1 MTETDHNEGI
11 STPAGT
17 VVGEHTTVSVSPSEA
32 VPVTDH
38 GTVRLVI
45 GALALY
51 LLAVLLAEVI
61 LLLRDRT
68 LPDSVLATGAVALGA
83 LGSMLTSVRSVKS

>member
-1 MTETDHNEGI
+1 MTDTTTEVHTATSPG
-11 STPAGT
+11 
-17 VVGEHTTVSVSPSEA
+17 TTVQVSPAET

-38 GTVRLVI
+38 GTVRMVI

-51 LLAVLLAEVI
+51 LLAVLVAQVVLT
-61 LLLRDRT
+61 LKDRT

-83 LGSMLTSVRSVKS
+83 LGSMLTSVRAVKS